1 MSKIH
6 KSLLVLLLVQAVGI
20 IGVFVAIIRF
30 LPTHTL
36 MIGIVATV
44 AGFFWAKYEHDNPYY
59 WESLGISQN
68 ASHVLNIVTS
78 TLYPYG
84 YFLILFAPGHS
95 WVFNIGMVLITHF
108 VGVHFIGGLIY
119 GAIGGLSAR
128 RRARRMIDEFLERD
142 QDG

>member
-1 MSKIH
+1 MLKIH
-6 KSLLVLLLVQAVGI
+6 KSLLVVQAVGI

-44 AGFFWAKYEHDNPYY
+44 AGAFWAKYEQDNPYY
-59 WESLGISQN
+59 WESWGISQK
-68 ASHVLNIVTS
+68 ASHVLNVVTA
-78 TLYPYG
+78 TLFPYG

-108 VGVHFIGGLIY
+108 VESY
-119 GAIGGLSAR
+119 LSVVLFPEPSEGFR
-128 RRARRMIDEFLERD
+128 RDA
-142 QDG
+142 G